1 MSGLFGSTPT
11 PTPVEIPVIAEPT
24 VMPLQDDA
32 AAAKAK
38 KKISFGSTATGRA
51 GIDHTE
57 HREQIRLT
65 WKK

>member
-38 KKISFGSTATGRA
+38 KKSLLAQQQRGGRA
-51 GIDHTE
+51 STILSTE
-57 HREQIRLT
+57 DTLG
-65 WKK
+65 